1 MIKNTHFAD
10 GVILGFDGL
19 QKMYEAIAKWLS
31 RKTRETKTT
40 KEASKRE
47 EGKERQIIKKST
59 KKQFP
64 PTTIPTLISILMLF
78 AGIPKFFPYGY
89 YTLLRFVVCGTG
101 GYIAYFAFEEEK
113 RFIGFLSILVALLF
127 NPIIPIHLAK
137 DAWVVIDFITTIF
150 FTITIFTLRVEK

>member
-1 MIKNTHFAD
+1 VERKSTEKDKNVTF
-10 GVILGFDGL
+10 GGP
-19 QKMYEAIAKWLS
+19 QRSYEAVTKWLS
-31 RKTRETKTT
+31 DMFRKRKGETQAK
-40 KEASKRE
+40 KEEVERK
-47 EGKERQIIKKST
+47 EGKEKH
-59 KKQFP
+59 FP
-64 PTTIPTLISILMLF
+64 PTTIPVLISILMLF

-137 DAWVVIDFITTIF
+137 DVWVVIDFITTIF
-150 FTITIFTLRVEK
+150 FAITIFTLRVGK